1 MQRFPAAGCLGLYLL
16 AVPLAAQATVA
27 SNADDASQ
35 YATSAKRHG
44 YVEGRMVRYLT
55 SRDTS
60 AVTKVTI
67 NRGKK
72 SGVYLGA
79 TGVFFRGSSRGYL
92 KDHRG
97 DTVRFR
103 VTRVNDGTAE
113 AEVFQGAVTADTIR
127 ANARMLVRKH

>member
-1 MQRFPAAGCLGLYLL
+1 MNRYTTAGCLSLLLLTVPLL
-16 AVPLAAQATVA
+16 AGATPGDAVPAAKNA
-27 SNADDASQ
+27 SH
-35 YATSAKRHG
+35 HG
-44 YVEGRMVRYLT
+44 YVEGRMVRFYI

-67 NRGKK
+67 NRGKQ
-72 SGVYLGA
+72 SGVYRGA

-103 VTRVNDGTAE
+103 VTRVYDRIAE
-113 AEVFQGAVTADTIR
+113 AEVFQGAVTADTLR
-127 ANARMLVRKH
+127 ANARALVRKR